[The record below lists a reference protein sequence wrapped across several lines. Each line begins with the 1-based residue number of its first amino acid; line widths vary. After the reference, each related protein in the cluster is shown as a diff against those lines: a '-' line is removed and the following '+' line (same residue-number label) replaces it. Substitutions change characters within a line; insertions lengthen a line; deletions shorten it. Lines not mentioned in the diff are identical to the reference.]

1 MVEMYKINKSYK
13 SIISLIIF
21 LLLTS
26 PVFAQ
31 KKSTR
36 EIPQGKPVLWEAVNI
51 SERNLLLGPR
61 GEAMKPN
68 TSHVTFIKEE
78 TGGWSKKYR
87 IKDGAGRIWV
97 AKISKEAQS
106 ETASARLIW
115 ALGYK
120 SEINYLVPSLVIPG
134 KGTFTNVRLEARPEN
149 VKRLE
154 VWDWKNNP
162 FVGTNELQG
171 LKIMMAFLTNW
182 DLKVDNN
189 KILAVN
195 NNGQPELHYIISD
208 LGATLGKTGG
218 APLFWRIQRSRNE
231 IGDYAEAK
239 FISGVKNGQIKFSYG
254 GKMRGLF
261 DNITVDNARWLAG
274 LLSQLRREQ
283 IADAFRAAN
292 YDPEE
297 VEIFTDVVRERINE
311 LNRATGQMRAER

>member
-1 MVEMYKINKSYK
+1 MYKTNKSYK

-26 PVFAQ
+26 PVVAQ
-31 KKSTR
+31 KKSKR

-51 SERNLLLGPR
+51 SEQNLLLGP
-61 GEAMKPN
+61 GGAAMKPG
-68 TSHVTFIKEE
+68 TSRITFIKEE

-87 IKDGAGRIWV
+87 IKDSAGRVWV
-97 AKISKEAQS
+97 AKIGREAQS

-120 SEINYLVPSLVIPG
+120 SEVQYLVPRLVIPG
-134 KGTFTNVRLEARPEN
+134 KGTFTNVRLEARPED
-149 VKRLE
+149 VKRLDE
-154 VWDWKNNP
+154 WDWKNNP

-182 DLKVDNN
+182 DLKTDNN

-218 APLFWRIQRSRNE
+218 LPLFWRIQRSRNE

-239 FISGVKNGQIKFSYG
+239 FISDVKDGRIKFSYG

-261 DNITVDNARWLAG
+261 DNITVENARWLGG

-292 YDPEE
+292 YNAEE
-297 VEIFTDVVRERINE
+297 VEIFTDVVKGRINE
-311 LNRATGQMRAER
+311 LNRATGQLKAER